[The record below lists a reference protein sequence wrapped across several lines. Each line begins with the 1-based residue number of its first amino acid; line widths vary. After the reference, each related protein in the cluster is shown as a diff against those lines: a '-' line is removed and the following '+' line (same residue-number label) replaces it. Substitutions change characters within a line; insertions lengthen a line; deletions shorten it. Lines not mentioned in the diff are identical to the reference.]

1 MMAAFE
7 QAWSIWEEEEG
18 KGREGIW
25 RFLERR
31 WTWHPRSPSP
41 KMRPPSVTTIASTFF
56 SGQFFRQSKICPL
69 QRILFCQSL
78 VVKRKSSIYNG
89 NGKMSTKTHL
99 LASSWRCK
107 IKECLCVWIAG
118 WVGVQWMPHTCHSGL
133 WRDHQSDERSPHIPH
148 THHPRLVYKQLA
160 KAPPHS
166 RSAPCRTVSR
176 SFPAIPRQSFPSIPL
191 GSKADT
197 QILRTTDRDRNTDTE
212 LQSSSVILQ
221 G

>member
-78 VVKRKSSIYNG
+78 VVKERVPFIMEMEKCLQKLTCSLVHEGAKSKSVCVCKSQGGCVCNECHILVIQAYEETTRAMKDLPIFLTRITLDWCIN
-89 NGKMSTKTHL
+89 NWQKLLHILDQHL
-99 LASSWRCK
+99 VEQSLVPFLPFQDS
-107 IKECLCVWIAG
+107 
-118 WVGVQWMPHTCHSGL
+118 HSPVFL
-133 WRDHQSDERSPHIPH
+133 
-148 THHPRLVYKQLA
+148 
-160 KAPPHS
+160 
-166 RSAPCRTVSR
+166 
-176 SFPAIPRQSFPSIPL
+176 
-191 GSKADT
+191 
-197 QILRTTDRDRNTDTE
+197 
-212 LQSSSVILQ
+212 
-221 G
+221 